1 MQLSLSAGNFGP
13 ASIMCFAPAQGGAL
27 TIPANLLRLFTPG
40 GPGVLSAAVDES
52 GAWMPHA
59 NFQLIGG
66 PLLML
71 VSAGSTDTRPV
82 DFQ

>member
-1 MQLSLSAGNFGP
+1 L
-13 ASIMCFAPAQGGAL
+13 ASAQGGAL
-27 TIPANLLRLFTPG
+27 TIPANLLAQFTPG
-40 GPGVLSAAVDES
+40 GVGVLSAAVDES

-59 NFQLIGG
+59 NFQVSGS